1 MSRKPDVW
9 MPLYIADYL
18 ADTTHLSTEQHGAY
32 LLLLM
37 AAWKRGGMLPDDD
50 AQLAAIARLPP
61 SKWAKHAPILRA
73 FFEPEDGLLVQGRL
87 ATEYAAAVSVHDAQK
102 SNGAK
107 GGRPKKAT
115 QPKPMGFGSDNPRA
129 NPTHNPDET
138 PSPSPTPEA
147 SKNEASGHTPPV
159 AAVGE
164 ASQDRVGQFEG
175 HDDPP
180 APTPNP
186 VAAFAIALTRAGM
199 QCTSLNPDLVA
210 YVEAGGTV
218 DHLVQCA
225 ALPEAQGKAA
235 TYAIRI
241 ARRELATTAAPVVAG
256 APRAVFPAQ
265 PSRQAQGVA
274 GFLGVNAHDLVA
286 GFASSTLV
294 RQADPGLPG
303 VVVPLEPRRVPGG

>member
-32 LLLLM
+32 MLLLM

-50 AQLAAIARLPP
+50 AQLAAIARLAP
-61 SKWAKHAPILRA
+61 SKWAKHAPILRD
-73 FFEPEDGLLVQGRL
+73 FFEAEAGQLVQGRL
-87 ATEYAAAVSVHDAQK
+87 ATEYAAAVTVHDAQK

-107 GGRPKKAT
+107 GGRPKKGT
-115 QPKPMGFGSDNPRA
+115 QPKPMGFEPVNPRDNPTA
-129 NPTHNPDET
+129 NPDET

-159 AAVGE
+159 AAVTE
-164 ASQDRVGQFEG
+164 PEPDRVGRFEG
-175 HDDPP
+175 HEDPP

-186 VAAFAIALTRAGM
+186 VAAFAIALTREGL

-210 YVEAGGTV
+210 YVEKGGTV
-218 DHLVQCA
+218 EHLLQCA
-225 ALPEAQGKAA
+225 RLPESQGKAA

-241 ARRELATTAAPVVAG
+241 ARRELSSAAAPIVAG
-256 APRAVFPAQ
+256 APRAGFPAQ

-274 GFLGVNAHDLVA
+274 SILGVNAHDLVA
-286 GFASSTLV
+286 DFAAGPLV
-294 RQADPGLPG
+294 RAADPGMPG
-303 VVVPLEPRRVPGG
+303 HVVPLEPRRVSGG